1 MIVNGK
7 LIRRDDKD
15 VVAANDKLPGRLLRT
30 RPRRLSLD
38 RTRTREKRIM
48 IHVIA
53 IITAK
58 PGKRDEILKNF
69 KANVPAVHAEK
80 GCIEYGATVDTDGGP
95 FAKFGPDTFVVIEKW
110 ESMDDLKAHGASAHM
125 KAYGEKNKDL
135 VANRAVHVLQN
146 A

>member
-1 MIVNGK
+1 VTA
-7 LIRRDDKD
+7 RTPSRQTTSCRDAYC
-15 VVAANDKLPGRLLRT
+15 VTAEP
-30 RPRRLSLD
+30 LSYLK
-38 RTRTREKRIM
+38 REETM
-48 IHVIA
+48 IHVVA

-80 GCIEYGATVDTDGGP
+80 GCIEYGATIDTDGGP

-110 ESMDDLKAHGASAHM
+110 DSMDDLKAHGASAHM